1 MEYYGASA
9 NEREI
14 VSNLLGL
21 PLDAMGQDWEF
32 ILSDSKLV
40 APAIKILLAMDDS
53 WGVRAAIACILISS
67 LYEFHRD
74 EVQDHPLREEAI
86 SALSKDPTILD
97 AMRSFWLGD
106 GNKYICKIL
115 STQLK

>member
-1 MEYYGASA
+1 MEYYGASTS
-9 NEREI
+9 EREA
-14 VSNLLGL
+14 VSTLLGL

-32 ILSDSKLV
+32 TLSDSKLV

-67 LYEFHRD
+67 LYEFYRD
-74 EVQDHPLREEAI
+74 EAQEHPLREEAI
-86 SALSKDPTILD
+86 LALSKDPTILD

-106 GNKYICKIL
+106 GNNYICKIL
-115 STQLK
+115 SN

>member
-9 NEREI
+9 SEREV
-14 VSNLLGL
+14 VSTLLGL

-67 LYEFHRD
+67 LYEYYRD
-74 EVQDHPLREEAI
+74 EEQDHPLREDAI
-86 SALSKDPTILD
+86 SALKKDSTILE
-97 AMRSFWLGD
+97 AMRIFWLSD
-106 GNKYICKIL
+106 GNHYICRIL
-115 STQLK
+115 SS